1 MRNKEPPDKINDVK
15 IKTHKLV
22 YDWWTPSVN
31 LMSQHLNFPSVD
43 DTKVPK
49 NIFNIDIDCL
59 KMKHK
64 NSHDH
69 KKFPIVFKKITDT
82 KIEHEDAKKYLLKE
96 LKSSNKLMNNIAK
109 KSDELDVQ
117 LSVNKKDDEIYEMYK
132 MLHLLEKRIEKKLT
146 HSVEELNEQKR
157 CINEKNVELLKRI
170 DEVKK
175 EMTKIR
181 SQITE
186 IESKIYKT
194 GKTTVTKKYKLNL
207 DKEQQIKVKSW
218 SNECTKLYNFCVCQ
232 YNKQKEEFKKS
243 KLLEK
248 DATEGETKDAT
259 EGETKEA
266 KGEAKGETKGETK
279 GEIKEE
285 IKKEIK
291 DETKGETKKE
301 SKGEKTNNLK
311 YPNYNHMDESINFHS
326 SYTSIKVK
334 IFNHIYG
341 DNEKSAPYAI
351 LTDVV
356 AKFCANL
363 KSCSSNKKNQNISD
377 YVMHEIA
384 ENGHTSIYIP
394 KSAIKENGIYV
405 SLLKKIKMDNNIDFD
420 KLCDSRLLIDLVNN
434 TYTLM
439 IPTYKSIK
447 VIKEREPVVA
457 LDPGEKIFMAFYGI
471 NDYGCIGNDV
481 RKKILFLRDKIGK
494 LDKSIANKKNNKTGD
509 KISKKGIEI
518 LKKRRYNLFQKTKNI
533 IKEMHN
539 KTASYLCKNYDR
551 ILLPEFKTH
560 GMVKREAIKSCDLLK
575 GEMIAR
581 SKRGRLAKNIKYSLM
596 MQSHYKFQQHLTQK
610 CEEKGCE
617 IVIVTEEYTTQAC
630 TKCGELSSN
639 CQNRIKT
646 CTSCGMKMNRDL
658 NGARNILLKNI
669 CKVI

>member
-1 MRNKEPPDKINDVK
+1 MKNKEPPDKINDVK

-43 DTKVPK
+43 DVKVPK

-59 KMKHK
+59 KIKHK

-69 KKFPIVFKKITDT
+69 TKFPIIFKKMIDT
-82 KIEHEDAKKYLLKE
+82 KIEHEDAKKDLLKE

-117 LSVNKKDDEIYEMYK
+117 LSVDKKDDEIHEMYK
-132 MLHLLEKRIEKKLT
+132 MLHLLEKRTEKKLT
-146 HSVEELNEQKR
+146 HSVEELNAQKSY
-157 CINEKNVELLKRI
+157 IDKKNIELLKKI
-170 DEVKK
+170 NEVKK

-218 SNECTKLYNFCVCQ
+218 SNECTKLYNFCVRQ

-243 KLLEK
+243 ELLKK
-248 DATEGETKDAT
+248 DATDGKIKGTKEETKD
-259 EGETKEA
+259 EIKDETKD
-266 KGEAKGETKGETK
+266 
-279 GEIKEE
+279 
-285 IKKEIK
+285 EIK
-291 DETKGETKKE
+291 DETKGETKE

-311 YPNYNHMDESINFHS
+311 YPNYNHMDESINFNS

-341 DNEKSAPYAI
+341 DTEKSAPYAI

-405 SLLKKIKMDNNIDFD
+405 SLLKKIKMDNNINFD

-434 TYTLM
+434 TYTLV

-471 NDYGCIGNDV
+471 NDYGYIGNDV
-481 RKKILFLRDKIGK
+481 RKKILLLRDKIGK
-494 LDKSIANKKNNKTGD
+494 LDKSIANKKNNKTGNN
-509 KISKKGIEI
+509 ISKKGIEI

-533 IKEMHN
+533 VKEMHN

-560 GMVKREAIKSCDLLK
+560 GMVKREATKSCDLPK